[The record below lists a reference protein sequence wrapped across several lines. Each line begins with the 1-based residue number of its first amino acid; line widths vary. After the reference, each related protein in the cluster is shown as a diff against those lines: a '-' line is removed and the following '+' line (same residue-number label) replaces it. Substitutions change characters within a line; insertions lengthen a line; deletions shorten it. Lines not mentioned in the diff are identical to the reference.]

1 MLDPQTYLQQIQAL
15 QAEYRTHKT
24 AGRPDSEN
32 PDQEELNCIEFASA
46 NLRQLRPD
54 IPVSEHTG
62 IINEIQFNQARAA
75 LDEDSCF
82 LSETTEIIDPKDTLT
97 TARHTPVIFCTY
109 HFGSYRIINQVLG
122 SRGLKYLLP
131 VSSDIYAA
139 HKQRFEDNFTVI
151 KGYFHT
157 DAELLVINAEERTS
171 ALVMARKTRQGWS
184 LLAYIDGNTGVQ
196 GASRRDA
203 KMLMIPLLGKPMYA
217 RRGIAF
223 LSHFLGLPVVPV
235 VCQVTGPLQR
245 RITFHPRIE
254 PAASGEDREVYCLRA
269 TEQLYAV
276 LGEYL
281 KTTPEQWEGW
291 MYLQRHLE
299 TDSFTESEG
308 EIGNETEAAIEWSPD
323 DRLVFNR
330 QRFGCIVQDNERVLL
345 DKASYK
351 LLSLPDAI
359 WEVLEAYRQPRKL
372 SIDTAGESEREI
384 LEQLVA
390 MELLSI
396 VRS

>member
-1 MLDPQTYLQQIQAL
+1 MLEPRQYLQQIQSM
-15 QAEYRTHKT
+15 QAEYGARNS
-24 AGRPDSEN
+24 AGRPESEN
-32 PDQEELNCIEFASA
+32 TDQNELNCIEFASA

-54 IPVSEHTG
+54 IPLAQHTG
-62 IINEIQFNQARAA
+62 IINEILFNQARAA

-82 LSETTEIIDPKDTLT
+82 LSETTRIIDPQDTLT
-97 TARHTPVIFCTY
+97 TAGRQPVIFCTY

-122 SRGLKYLLP
+122 SRGLRYLLP

-139 HKQRFEDNFTVI
+139 HKRRFEDNFAVI

-157 DAELLVINAEERTS
+157 DAQLMVVNAEERTS

-184 LLAYIDGNTGVQ
+184 LLTYIDGNTGVQ

-203 KMLMIPLLGKPMYA
+203 KMLLIPLLGRPMYA

-223 LSHFLGLPVVPV
+223 LSHFLKLPIVPV

-245 RITFHPRIE
+245 RMTFHPRIE
-254 PAASGEDREVYCLRA
+254 PAASGEDREAYCLRA

-276 LGEYL
+276 LAEYL

-299 TDSFTESEG
+299 TDTFTDPEG
-308 EIGNETEAAIEWSPD
+308 EEAELAIEWNTG
-323 DRLVFNR
+323 DRLVFNHR
-330 QRFGCIVQDNERVLL
+330 RFGFIIQENERVLL
-345 DKASYK
+345 DKANYK
-351 LLSLPDAI
+351 LLSLPDQI
-359 WEVLEAYRQPRKL
+359 WNMLDSCREPREFNTEAAAEP
-372 SIDTAGESEREI
+372 EREM

-396 VRS
+396 VHS